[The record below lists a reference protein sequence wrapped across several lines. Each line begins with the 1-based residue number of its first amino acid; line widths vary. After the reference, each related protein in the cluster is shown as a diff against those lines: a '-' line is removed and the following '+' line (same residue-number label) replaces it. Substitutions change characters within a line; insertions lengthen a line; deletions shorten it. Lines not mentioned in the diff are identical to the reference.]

1 LLRFIIILI
10 FNLYLTFL
18 FEKKYKNDNALIMG
32 SNIVQKI
39 PQFKNDENKA
49 LNFFKEYGFHIEN
62 AVYSEDECD
71 NLIKQSFNFQNFIN
85 TTYIP
90 EQQIH
95 KKNKMV
101 MDMMKKNKMVDIIKK
116 FASNSIEM
124 FGVQSTFFY
133 GVPGTSGSASHQDSL
148 WVKPEDAN
156 GFISAWTP
164 LVDLEEDNMG
174 NLFVYEKSHRYG
186 DLEVVEKKQYN
197 KKFQNEG
204 LAKYES
210 VLKENLKKHHLFLK
224 KGSTVFLHSNVVHGS
239 ITNNSSIN
247 RNAILFT
254 YIRDG
259 LSFREGNEAKREKT
273 ALK

>member
-1 LLRFIIILI
+1 M
-10 FNLYLTFL
+10 
-18 FEKKYKNDNALIMG
+18 E
-32 SNIVQKI
+32 
-39 PQFKNDENKA
+39 
-49 LNFFKEYGFHIEN
+49 
-62 AVYSEDECD
+62 
-71 NLIKQSFNFQNFIN
+71 
-85 TTYIP
+85 
-90 EQQIH
+90 
-95 KKNKMV
+95 
-101 MDMMKKNKMVDIIKK
+101 MMKKDKIKK
-116 FASNSIEM
+116 IIQKFSSKGKEM

-148 WVKPEDAN
+148 WVKPEDPN

-164 LVDLEEDNMG
+164 LVDLKENNMG
-174 NLFVYEKSHRYG
+174 NLFVYEKSHMCG

-197 KKFQNEG
+197 AKFQNQG

-239 ITNNSSIN
+239 VPNESSIN

-259 LSFREGNEAKREKT
+259 LSFREGNEAKREKA

>member
-1 LLRFIIILI
+1 MNKNII
-10 FNLYLTFL
+10 
-18 FEKKYKNDNALIMG
+18 
-32 SNIVQKI
+32 SNI
-39 PQFKNDENKA
+39 PQFSNNEDDA
-49 LNFFKEYGFHIEN
+49 LNYFNQNGFHIEEE
-62 AVYSEDECD
+62 VFTPEECSKII
-71 NLIKQSFNFQNFIN
+71 NEATSFVNFIN
-85 TTYIP
+85 KSFIP

-95 KKNKMV
+95 KKNKTIME
-101 MDMMKKNKMVDIIKK
+101 MMKKDNIKK
-116 FASNSIEM
+116 IIQKFSSKGKEM

-148 WVKPEDAN
+148 WVKPEDPN

-164 LVDLEEDNMG
+164 LVDLKENNMG
-174 NLFVYEKSHRYG
+174 NLFVYEKSHMYG

-197 KKFQNEG
+197 AKFQNQG

-239 ITNNSSIN
+239 IPNESSIN

>member
-1 LLRFIIILI
+1 VI
-10 FNLYLTFL
+10 
-18 FEKKYKNDNALIMG
+18 

-39 PQFKNDENKA
+39 PQFKIDKSKA
-49 LNFFKEYGFHIEN
+49 LNFFKEYGFHVEH

-71 NLIKQSFNFQNFIN
+71 SLIKQSFNFKNFIN

-95 KKNKMV
+95 KKNKIA
-101 MDMMKKNKMVDIIKK
+101 MDMMKKDKVVDIIKK
-116 FASNSIEM
+116 FASNSNEM
-124 FGVQSTFFY
+124 FGIQSTFFY
-133 GVPGTSGSASHQDSL
+133 GVPGTSGSASHQDGL
-148 WVKPEDAN
+148 WVKPGDAN

-164 LVDLEEDNMG
+164 LVDLDDHKMG
-174 NLFVYEKSHRYG
+174 NLYVYEKSHMDG
-186 DLEVVEKKQYN
+186 DLKVVEKKHHN
-197 KKFQNEG
+197 ATFQNEG

-210 VLKENLKKHHLFLK
+210 VLKKDLKKHHLFLK

-239 ITNNSSIN
+239 VTNDSSIN

-259 LSFREGNEAKREKT
+259 LTFREGNEAKREKT